1 MPSWEANHRQLPNR
15 AVPGSLENNQYCT
28 VCSYAMDLVN
38 RCVQCQV
45 NFFEREGKLRGIL
58 WMTQVYSMWQEKIAS
73 EVLPSKE
80 VLLLELTLRLKWLSE
95 RQQFIWQES
104 LRIAREAE
112 MKHPW
117 SCICQGGS
125 MYEQATNSPQ
135 GTMEESEVTVEFHSM
150 EEESQ
155 AEEEFSDRT

>member
-1 MPSWEANHRQLPNR
+1 
-15 AVPGSLENNQYCT
+15 
-28 VCSYAMDLVN
+28 
-38 RCVQCQV
+38 
-45 NFFEREGKLRGIL
+45 
-58 WMTQVYSMWQEKIAS
+58 MTQVYGMWKEKIAG

-80 VLLLELTLRLKWLSE
+80 VLLLELTTRLKWLSE

-112 MKHPW
+112 MKHAW
-117 SCICQGGS
+117 YCNCQGGS
-125 MYEQATNSPQ
+125 MHKQATNSPQ

-155 AEEEFSDRT
+155 AEEESSDWSTAEEDQGGEGSME